1 MFNTHRRDLHSD
13 NSGLFETL
21 VHVCIMI
28 TLKYILCYETPWQVS
43 KAVPLVV
50 FQGRIWGGLG
60 SSCQHF
66 QLLLEVND

>member
-13 NSGLFETL
+13 SSGLFETL

-43 KAVPLVV
+43 NVFPQWFFKAGFGVA
-50 FQGRIWGGLG
+50 
-60 SSCQHF
+60 
-66 QLLLEVND
+66 